1 MKANEKGAYAEYYWG
16 EAGRAQGQSD
26 VGDDDGGGGDGEC
39 GRPGRSVWYSP
50 VHGDVWAGSG
60 SGWGGRAKHGDARA
74 QTNLGRMY
82 YNGRGLGQDY
92 QQALLLFR
100 QAADQGFTSAQFNL
114 GVMYDNG
121 QGVGQDHK
129 QALFWYRKAAD
140 QGYANAQ
147 DLAPPRNTAQ
157 HDIQKTR

>member
-1 MKANEKGAYAEYYWG
+1 
-16 EAGRAQGQSD
+16 
-26 VGDDDGGGGDGEC
+26 
-39 GRPGRSVWYSP
+39 
-50 VHGDVWAGSG
+50 
-60 SGWGGRAKHGDARA
+60 
-74 QTNLGRMY
+74 MY